1 MTEPGPLAVLVVF
14 TLISG
19 LCQLLRGV
27 EGVELSVKSNCA
39 FPIWLATTPNSNQA
53 PLPGGSIR
61 VNSGQTHTYQVRASG
76 WTGDRPTLTRYV
88 HQGE

>member
-1 MTEPGPLAVLVVF
+1 MIARGALAALVVF
-14 TLISG
+14 ALMSG
-19 LCQLLRGV
+19 L

-39 FPIWLATTPNSNQA
+39 FPIWLATTPNSNKA

-76 WTGDRPTLTRYV
+76 
-88 HQGE
+88 